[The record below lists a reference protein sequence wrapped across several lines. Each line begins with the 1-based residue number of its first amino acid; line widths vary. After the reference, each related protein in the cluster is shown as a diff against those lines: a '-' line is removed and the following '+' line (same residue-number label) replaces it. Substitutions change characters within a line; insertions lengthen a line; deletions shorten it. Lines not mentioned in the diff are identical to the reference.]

1 MVSLS
6 EFIWK
11 GKMAEAPLD
20 IKEDMMEFALNEEQ
34 LELQEMVRDFVEKE
48 ITPYAAE
55 MDEQN
60 HMRDGLIEKA
70 NEMGLLNVIVPEEL
84 DGPGLDSISV
94 ATIYEELGKG
104 CAGVATSL
112 AANSL
117 ATVPVLL
124 AGTDEQ
130 KKMYCDILNNGGLA
144 AFALTEPGAG
154 SDAGGVSTRA
164 VHNKEEG
171 TYTLNGTKMFITNG
185 GLAEIFLVFAN
196 TRKSGGIRGLTAFI
210 VPKDTLGF
218 SVGKKENKMGI
229 RPSNTTELVL
239 QDVVIPESY
248 RVGREGEGFRIAMNT
263 LDSARPFVGAV
274 SVGIAQAALDCAVKY
289 AKERRQFG
297 QPIASFQM
305 VQAMLADMA
314 MKVDTARL
322 LVQKACWMRD
332 QGMEFSKEAAMAKC
346 YAADAA
352 MQVTTDAVQVM
363 GGYGYTKEYPV
374 EKMMRDAKI
383 MQIYE
388 GTNQIQRLVIANK
401 LLY

>member
-1 MVSLS
+1 M
-6 EFIWK
+6 
-11 GKMAEAPLD
+11 D
-20 IKEDMMEFALNEEQ
+20 FALNEEQ
-34 LELQEMVRDFVEKE
+34 LELQEMVREFVEKE

-55 MDEQN
+55 MDAEN
-60 HMRDGLIEKA
+60 HMRDGLIDKA

-196 TRKSGGIRGLTAFI
+196 TRKTGGIRGLTAFI
-210 VPKDTLGF
+210 VPKDTPGF

-274 SVGIAQAALDCAVKY
+274 SVGIAQAALDYAVKY

-305 VQAMLADMA
+305 VQGMLADMA
-314 MKVDTARL
+314 MKVETARL
-322 LVQKACWMRD
+322 MVRKACWMRD

-346 YAADAA
+346 YAADTA

>member
-1 MVSLS
+1 M
-6 EFIWK
+6 
-11 GKMAEAPLD
+11 D
-20 IKEDMMEFALNEEQ
+20 FALNEEQ
-34 LELQEMVRDFVEKE
+34 LELQEMVREFVEKE

-55 MDEQN
+55 MDAEN
-60 HMRDGLIEKA
+60 HMRDGLIDKA

-196 TRKSGGIRGLTAFI
+196 TRKTGGIRGLTAFI
-210 VPKDTLGF
+210 VPKDTPGF

-305 VQAMLADMA
+305 VQGMLADMA
-314 MKVDTARL
+314 MKVETARL
-322 LVQKACWMRD
+322 MVQNACWMRD

-346 YAADAA
+346 YAADTA

>member
-1 MVSLS
+1 M
-6 EFIWK
+6 
-11 GKMAEAPLD
+11 D
-20 IKEDMMEFALNEEQ
+20 FALNEEQ
-34 LELQEMVRDFVEKE
+34 LELQEMVREFVEKE

-55 MDEQN
+55 MDAEN
-60 HMRDGLIEKA
+60 HMRDGLIDKA

-84 DGPGLDSISV
+84 DGPGLNSISV

-196 TRKSGGIRGLTAFI
+196 TRKTGGIRGLTAFI
-210 VPKDTLGF
+210 VPKDTTGF

-305 VQAMLADMA
+305 VQGMLADMA
-314 MKVDTARL
+314 MKVETARL
-322 LVQKACWMRD
+322 MVQKACWMRD

-346 YAADAA
+346 YAADTA

>member
-1 MVSLS
+1 M
-6 EFIWK
+6 
-11 GKMAEAPLD
+11 D
-20 IKEDMMEFALNEEQ
+20 FALNEEQ
-34 LELQEMVRDFVEKE
+34 LELQEMVREFVEKE

-55 MDEQN
+55 MDAEN

-130 KKMYCDILNNGGLA
+130 KKMYCDVLNNGGLA

-196 TRKSGGIRGLTAFI
+196 TRKTGGIRGLTAII
-210 VPKDTLGF
+210 VPKDTPGF

-305 VQAMLADMA
+305 VQGMLADMA
-314 MKVDTARL
+314 MKVETARL
-322 LVQKACWMRD
+322 MVQKACWMRD

-346 YAADAA
+346 YAADTA

>member
-1 MVSLS
+1 M
-6 EFIWK
+6 
-11 GKMAEAPLD
+11 D
-20 IKEDMMEFALNEEQ
+20 FALNEEQ
-34 LELQEMVRDFVEKE
+34 LELQEMVREFVEKE

-55 MDEQN
+55 MDAEN
-60 HMRDGLIEKA
+60 HMRDGLIDKA

-171 TYTLNGTKMFITNG
+171 TYNLNGTKMFITNG

-196 TRKSGGIRGLTAFI
+196 TRKTGGIRGLTAFI
-210 VPKDTLGF
+210 VPKDTPGF

-305 VQAMLADMA
+305 VQGMLADMA
-314 MKVDTARL
+314 MKVETARL
-322 LVQKACWMRD
+322 MVQKACWMRD

-346 YAADAA
+346 YAADVA

>member
-1 MVSLS
+1 M
-6 EFIWK
+6 
-11 GKMAEAPLD
+11 D
-20 IKEDMMEFALNEEQ
+20 FALNEEQ
-34 LELQEMVRDFVEKE
+34 LELQEMVREFVEKE

-55 MDEQN
+55 MDAEN
-60 HMRDGLIEKA
+60 HMRDGLIDKA

-196 TRKSGGIRGLTAFI
+196 TRKTGGIRGLTAFI
-210 VPKDTLGF
+210 VPKDTPGF

-305 VQAMLADMA
+305 VQGMLADMA
-314 MKVDTARL
+314 MKVETARL
-322 LVQKACWMRD
+322 MVQKACWMRD
-332 QGMEFSKEAAMAKC
+332 QGMEFSKEGAMAKC
-346 YAADAA
+346 YAADTA

>member
-1 MVSLS
+1 M
-6 EFIWK
+6 
-11 GKMAEAPLD
+11 D
-20 IKEDMMEFALNEEQ
+20 FALNEEQ
-34 LELQEMVRDFVEKE
+34 LELQEMVREFVEQE

-55 MDEQN
+55 MDAEN
-60 HMRDGLIEKA
+60 HMRDGLIDKA

-196 TRKSGGIRGLTAFI
+196 TRKTGGIRGLTAFI
-210 VPKDTLGF
+210 VPKDTPGF

-274 SVGIAQAALDCAVKY
+274 SVGIAQAALDYAVKY

-305 VQAMLADMA
+305 VQGMLADMA
-314 MKVDTARL
+314 MKVETARL
-322 LVQKACWMRD
+322 MVQKACWMRD

-346 YAADAA
+346 YAADTA

>member
-1 MVSLS
+1 M
-6 EFIWK
+6 
-11 GKMAEAPLD
+11 D
-20 IKEDMMEFALNEEQ
+20 FALNEEQ
-34 LELQEMVRDFVEKE
+34 LELQEMVREFVEKE

-55 MDEQN
+55 MDAEN
-60 HMRDGLIEKA
+60 HMRDGLIDKA

-196 TRKSGGIRGLTAFI
+196 TRKTGGIRGLTAFI
-210 VPKDTLGF
+210 VPKDTPGF

-305 VQAMLADMA
+305 VQGMLADMA
-314 MKVDTARL
+314 MKVETARL
-322 LVQKACWMRD
+322 MVQKACWMRD
-332 QGMEFSKEAAMAKC
+332 QGMEFSKEAAMSKC
-346 YAADAA
+346 YAADTA

>member
-1 MVSLS
+1 M
-6 EFIWK
+6 
-11 GKMAEAPLD
+11 D
-20 IKEDMMEFALNEEQ
+20 FALNEEQ
-34 LELQEMVRDFVEKE
+34 LELQEMVREFVEKE
-48 ITPYAAE
+48 ITPYVAE
-55 MDEQN
+55 MDAEN
-60 HMRDGLIEKA
+60 HMRDGLIDKA

-196 TRKSGGIRGLTAFI
+196 TRKTGGIRGLTAFI
-210 VPKDTLGF
+210 VPKDTPGF

-274 SVGIAQAALDCAVKY
+274 SVGIAQAALDYAVKY

-305 VQAMLADMA
+305 VQGMLADMA
-314 MKVDTARL
+314 MKVETARL
-322 LVQKACWMRD
+322 MVQKACWMRD

-346 YAADAA
+346 YAADTA

>member
-1 MVSLS
+1 M
-6 EFIWK
+6 
-11 GKMAEAPLD
+11 D
-20 IKEDMMEFALNEEQ
+20 FALNEEQ

-55 MDEQN
+55 MDAEN
-60 HMRDGLIEKA
+60 HMRDGLIDKA

-130 KKMYCDILNNGGLA
+130 KKMYCDVLNNGGLA

-196 TRKSGGIRGLTAFI
+196 TRKTGGIRGLTAFI
-210 VPKDTLGF
+210 VPKDTPGF

-305 VQAMLADMA
+305 VQGMLADMA
-314 MKVDTARL
+314 MKVETARL
-322 LVQKACWMRD
+322 MVQKACWMRD

-346 YAADAA
+346 YAADTA

>member
-1 MVSLS
+1 M
-6 EFIWK
+6 
-11 GKMAEAPLD
+11 D
-20 IKEDMMEFALNEEQ
+20 FALNEEQ
-34 LELQEMVRDFVEKE
+34 LELQEMVREFVEKE

-55 MDEQN
+55 MDAEN
-60 HMRDGLIEKA
+60 HMRDGLIDKA

-196 TRKSGGIRGLTAFI
+196 TRKTGGIRGLTAFI
-210 VPKDTLGF
+210 VPKDTPGF

-305 VQAMLADMA
+305 VQGMLADMA
-314 MKVDTARL
+314 MKVETARL
-322 LVQKACWMRD
+322 MVQKACWMRD

-346 YAADAA
+346 YAADVA
-352 MQVTTDAVQVM
+352 MQVSTDAIQVM

>member
-1 MVSLS
+1 M
-6 EFIWK
+6 
-11 GKMAEAPLD
+11 D
-20 IKEDMMEFALNEEQ
+20 FALNEEQ
-34 LELQEMVRDFVEKE
+34 LELQEMVREFVEKE

-55 MDEQN
+55 MDAEN
-60 HMRDGLIEKA
+60 HMRDGLIDKA

-196 TRKSGGIRGLTAFI
+196 TRKTGGIRGLTAFI
-210 VPKDTLGF
+210 VPKDTPGF

-305 VQAMLADMA
+305 VQGMLADMA
-314 MKVDTARL
+314 MKVETARL
-322 LVQKACWMRD
+322 MVQKACWMRD

-346 YAADAA
+346 YAADTA

-374 EKMMRDAKI
+374 EKLMRDAKI

>member
-1 MVSLS
+1 M
-6 EFIWK
+6 
-11 GKMAEAPLD
+11 D
-20 IKEDMMEFALNEEQ
+20 FALNEEQ
-34 LELQEMVRDFVEKE
+34 LELQEMVREFVEKK

-55 MDEQN
+55 MDAEN
-60 HMRDGLIEKA
+60 HMRDGLIDKA

-196 TRKSGGIRGLTAFI
+196 TRKTGGIRGLTAFI
-210 VPKDTLGF
+210 VPKDTPGF

-305 VQAMLADMA
+305 VQGMLADMA
-314 MKVDTARL
+314 MKVETARL
-322 LVQKACWMRD
+322 MVQKACWMRD

-346 YAADAA
+346 YAADTA

>member
-1 MVSLS
+1 
-6 EFIWK
+6 
-11 GKMAEAPLD
+11 
-20 IKEDMMEFALNEEQ
+20 MEFALNEEQ

-48 ITPYAAE
+48 IIPYAAQ
-55 MDEQN
+55 MDAEN

-94 ATIYEELGKG
+94 AAIYEELGKG

-124 AGTDEQ
+124 AGNDEQ

-196 TRKSGGIRGLTAFI
+196 TRKTGGIRGLTAFI
-210 VPKDTLGF
+210 VPKDTPGF
-218 SVGKKENKMGI
+218 SVGKKEDKMGI

-305 VQAMLADMA
+305 VQSMLADMA

-332 QGMEFSKEAAMAKC
+332 QGMDFSKEAAMAKC
-346 YAADAA
+346 YAADVA

-363 GGYGYTKEYPV
+363 GGYGYTREYPV

>member
-1 MVSLS
+1 M
-6 EFIWK
+6 
-11 GKMAEAPLD
+11 D
-20 IKEDMMEFALNEEQ
+20 FALNEEQ
-34 LELQEMVRDFVEKE
+34 LELQEMVREFVEKE

-55 MDEQN
+55 MDAEN
-60 HMRDGLIEKA
+60 HMRDGLIDKA

-171 TYTLNGTKMFITNG
+171 IYTLNGTKMFITNG

-196 TRKSGGIRGLTAFI
+196 TRKTGGIRGLTAFI
-210 VPKDTLGF
+210 VPKDTPGF

-274 SVGIAQAALDCAVKY
+274 SVGIAQAALDYAVKY

-305 VQAMLADMA
+305 VQGMLADMA
-314 MKVDTARL
+314 MKVETARL
-322 LVQKACWMRD
+322 MVQKACWMRD

-346 YAADAA
+346 YAADTA

>member
-1 MVSLS
+1 M
-6 EFIWK
+6 
-11 GKMAEAPLD
+11 D
-20 IKEDMMEFALNEEQ
+20 FALNEEQ
-34 LELQEMVRDFVEKE
+34 LELQEMVREFVEKE

-55 MDEQN
+55 MDAEN
-60 HMRDGLIEKA
+60 HMRDGLIDKA

-185 GLAEIFLVFAN
+185 GLAEIFLAFAN
-196 TRKSGGIRGLTAFI
+196 TRKTGGIRGLTAFI
-210 VPKDTLGF
+210 VPKDTPGF

-274 SVGIAQAALDCAVKY
+274 SVGIAQAALDYAVKY

-305 VQAMLADMA
+305 VQGMLADMA
-314 MKVDTARL
+314 MKVETARL
-322 LVQKACWMRD
+322 MVQKACWMRD

-346 YAADAA
+346 YAADTA

>member
-1 MVSLS
+1 M
-6 EFIWK
+6 
-11 GKMAEAPLD
+11 D
-20 IKEDMMEFALNEEQ
+20 FALNEEQ
-34 LELQEMVRDFVEKE
+34 LELQEMVREFVEKE

-55 MDEQN
+55 MDAEN
-60 HMRDGLIEKA
+60 HMRDGLIDKA

-196 TRKSGGIRGLTAFI
+196 TRKTGGIRGLTAFI
-210 VPKDTLGF
+210 VPKDTPGF

-229 RPSNTTELVL
+229 RPSNTTELVM

-305 VQAMLADMA
+305 VQGMLADMA
-314 MKVDTARL
+314 MKVETARL
-322 LVQKACWMRD
+322 MVQKACWMRD

-346 YAADAA
+346 YAADTA

>member
-1 MVSLS
+1 M
-6 EFIWK
+6 
-11 GKMAEAPLD
+11 D
-20 IKEDMMEFALNEEQ
+20 FALNEEQ
-34 LELQEMVRDFVEKE
+34 LELQEMVREFVEKE

-55 MDEQN
+55 MDAEN
-60 HMRDGLIEKA
+60 HMRDGLIDKA

-164 VHNKEEG
+164 VRNNEEG

-196 TRKSGGIRGLTAFI
+196 TRKTGGIRGLTAFI
-210 VPKDTLGF
+210 VPKDTPGF

-305 VQAMLADMA
+305 VQGMLADMA
-314 MKVDTARL
+314 MKVETARL
-322 LVQKACWMRD
+322 MVQKACWMRD

-346 YAADAA
+346 YAADTA

>member
-1 MVSLS
+1 M
-6 EFIWK
+6 
-11 GKMAEAPLD
+11 D
-20 IKEDMMEFALNEEQ
+20 FALNEEQ
-34 LELQEMVRDFVEKE
+34 LELQEMVREFVEKE

-55 MDEQN
+55 MDAEN
-60 HMRDGLIEKA
+60 HMRDGLIDKA

-164 VHNKEEG
+164 LHNKEEG

-196 TRKSGGIRGLTAFI
+196 TRKTGGIRGLTAFI
-210 VPKDTLGF
+210 VPKDTPGF

-305 VQAMLADMA
+305 VQGMLADMA
-314 MKVDTARL
+314 MKVETARL
-322 LVQKACWMRD
+322 MVQKACWMRD

-346 YAADAA
+346 YAADTA